1 MKLSKRK
8 AGGNLMVEWVPVPS
22 EEHDIL
28 LIEGWTEV
36 KRERRGGGRLWA
48 LLAAGAEPH
57 PSIPNAWILKED

>member
-1 MKLSKRK
+1 M
-8 AGGNLMVEWVPVPS
+8 GPIPS

-28 LIEGWTEV
+28 LIEGWAEV

-57 PSIPNAWILKED
+57 PSIPNAWILKEDYELHAVSMNLNEED